1 MVFTLAIFRLFFV
14 ALQVYARFL
23 SSIYTS
29 THSLYIY
36 VGKCFGV
43 SQ

>member
-1 MVFTLAIFRLFFV
+1 MVFTLAIFRLLFV
-14 ALQVYARFL
+14 ALQVYAHFL
-23 SSIYTS
+23 FWICRS
-29 THSLYIY
+29 THSVYIY